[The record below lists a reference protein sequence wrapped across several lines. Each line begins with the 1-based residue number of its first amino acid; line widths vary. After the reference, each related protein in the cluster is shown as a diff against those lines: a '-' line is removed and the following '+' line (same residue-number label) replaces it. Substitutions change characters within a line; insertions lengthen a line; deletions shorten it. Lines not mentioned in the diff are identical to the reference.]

1 MAGLEPSK
9 THLVYLTLRDRIANG
24 RLEGS
29 GALPGEQTIASQHG
43 VSRVTVRRALAE
55 LEKEGLIERRRGAG
69 TFVVGGDDKPIV
81 ADLSNVLANIVAMGR
96 DTAVR
101 LLEFAYREPP
111 LAVAAALRL
120 SPGARTQFSV
130 RVRLID
136 GLPFAY
142 LTTHVPETIGV
153 TYTEADL
160 ATRPLLALLERSGVE
175 IKEATQ
181 EITAVLA
188 SPDVAAAL
196 NVEVGSALIGMR
208 RTVYA
213 TDGRGVEHL
222 YGLYR
227 PDRYSLRMDLVR
239 TGEMSE
245 RSWST
250 APMASPRGEAAAAE
264 EG

>member
-1 MAGLEPSK
+1 
-9 THLVYLTLRDRIANG
+9 
-24 RLEGS
+24 
-29 GALPGEQTIASQHG
+29 
-43 VSRVTVRRALAE
+43 
-55 LEKEGLIERRRGAG
+55 
-69 TFVVGGDDKPIV
+69 
-81 ADLSNVLANIVAMGR
+81 
-96 DTAVR
+96 
-101 LLEFAYREPP
+101 
-111 LAVAAALRL
+111 
-120 SPGARTQFSV
+120 
-130 RVRLID
+130 
-136 GLPFAY
+136 
-142 LTTHVPETIGV
+142 
-153 TYTEADL
+153 
-160 ATRPLLALLERSGVE
+160 
-175 IKEATQ
+175 
-181 EITAVLA
+181 
-188 SPDVAAAL
+188 VAAAL